1 MLFLI
6 LWLSYDSLNIE
17 LVFLKCKLKEESEGF
32 CISFLPVNKNEYILT
47 TVQLCVTNYL
57 VMMNIQK
64 LLNTIVEM
72 I

>member
-1 MLFLI
+1 MVSATGFG
-6 LWLSYDSLNIE
+6 IE
-17 LVFLKCKLKEESEGF
+17 LHWSFLKCNPEEETEGF
-32 CISFLPVNKNEYILT
+32 CISFLLVNKNEYILT